1 MTDSRPRRLLPH
13 RLGPRETE
21 TAVFG
26 VLVNFGRNSKE
37 KGRLPR
43 NAISYKHLVIYEQS
57 SYTFVYSSSLPG
69 YDAGREKRAILN
81 RCFVTKFR
89 EFQAIR
95 VVKPES

>member
-13 RLGPRETE
+13 RFGPRVAE

-26 VLVNFGRNSKE
+26 VLVNFGRNSKG

-57 SYTFVYSSSLPG
+57 SYTFVPSYVSGLARC
-69 YDAGREKRAILN
+69 DAE
-81 RCFVTKFR
+81 
-89 EFQAIR
+89 
-95 VVKPES
+95 